1 MKTVNELNDLWIT
14 EGNMVTDL
22 NERITVALADDN
34 FSAEDL
40 SELKIKRDEAK
51 IKRDTYLE
59 QKVEAQALE
68 VANMS
73 EGDKKPLSEAE
84 NELKDTFVKDFVEM
98 VANPIAYQVRR
109 AENSVSSA
117 TGDGTPNAG
126 LTIPKDIQTMIN
138 TLKRQYE
145 PLEGLVKR
153 ETVTTPTGSRVFEKF
168 TEITGLT
175 SLDTEDGIIPN
186 IDNPNLTTISYL
198 IKRYAGIATLTN
210 TLLKDTAENIIGWL
224 TDWIAKKVV
233 KTRNDAIVAK
243 FQASPAIAERKKFDD
258 IITMIN
264 TAVDPAIKASS
275 ILITNTSGFDV
286 LSRVKT
292 AEGEYLITPSV
303 TSPDTYLLRGKTIK
317 VYADRTLPSAGT
329 AQTPIFPI
337 FYGDPAQAVT
347 LFDREHMSIET
358 TNIGAG
364 AFETDTFKIRVIDR
378 FDVEATDS
386 GALIYAPFKAIA
398 DQEGTFKTVAG

>member
-1 MKTVNELNDLWIT
+1 MLF
-14 EGNMVTDL
+14 
-22 NERITVALADDN
+22 N
-34 FSAEDL
+34 F
-40 SELKIKRDEAK
+40 
-51 IKRDTYLE
+51 
-59 QKVEAQALE
+59 
-68 VANMS
+68 
-73 EGDKKPLSEAE
+73 
-84 NELKDTFVKDFVEM
+84 
-98 VANPIAYQVRR
+98 
-109 AENSVSSA
+109 
-117 TGDGTPNAG
+117 
-126 LTIPKDIQTMIN
+126 
-138 TLKRQYE
+138 
-145 PLEGLVKR
+145 
-153 ETVTTPTGSRVFEKF
+153 
-168 TEITGLT
+168 
-175 SLDTEDGIIPN
+175 
-186 IDNPNLTTISYL
+186 
-198 IKRYAGIATLTN
+198 
-210 TLLKDTAENIIGWL
+210 
-224 TDWIAKKVV
+224 
-233 KTRNDAIVAK
+233 AIVAK
-243 FQASPAIAERKKFDD
+243 FKASPAIAERKKFDD

-329 AQTPIFPI
+329 ATTPIFPI

-386 GALIYAPFKAIA
+386 EALIYAPFKAIA